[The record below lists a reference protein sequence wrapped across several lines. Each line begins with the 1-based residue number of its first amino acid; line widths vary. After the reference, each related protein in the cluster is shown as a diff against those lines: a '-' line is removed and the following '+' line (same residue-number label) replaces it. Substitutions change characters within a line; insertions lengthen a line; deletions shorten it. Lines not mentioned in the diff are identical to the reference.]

1 MVYISHAANVLTL
14 IAVCTALWRG
24 DTGMDDAFG
33 PNSPAR
39 RILAC
44 VYFAIL
50 PASLYALIRAD
61 FGAPQ
66 IALALFPLQIIYKL
80 ATAVAVGI
88 DNPVV
93 VTNLAVVALH
103 SVTLI
108 VMLRS
113 G

>member
-1 MVYISHAANVLTL
+1 M
-14 IAVCTALWRG
+14 
-24 DTGMDDAFG
+24 
-33 PNSPAR
+33 
-39 RILAC
+39 
-44 VYFAIL
+44 
-50 PASLYALIRAD
+50 
-61 FGAPQ
+61 Q
-66 IALALFPLQIIYKL
+66 IALVLFPLQIIYKL

-113 G
+113 V